1 MKKTMNVLFALSILA
16 ACNPAK
22 TDETRSFMPG
32 TYARFSDH
40 EMRTEYDTI
49 RIEPISETGN
59 NYRLIRSSY
68 FQRKLDG
75 KTFPW
80 EYEKEEWAAIYDES
94 KKILNETKKGKIISF
109 VPERNI
115 LLVGTTE
122 YKKLK

>member
-1 MKKTMNVLFALSILA
+1 MNQTMCILVTLLVLV
-16 ACNPAK
+16 ACNSTK
-22 TDETRSFMPG
+22 NDEVRSFMPG

-49 RIEPISETGN
+49 RIETVSESGN

-75 KTFPW
+75 KRFPW

-94 KKILNETKKGKIISF
+94 KKVLNETKKGKVISF
-109 VPERNI
+109 VPGQNA

-122 YKKLK
+122 YKKL

>member
-1 MKKTMNVLFALSILA
+1 MKQTMCMLVTLLVLV
-16 ACNPAK
+16 ACNSTK
-22 TDETRSFMPG
+22 NDEVRSFMPG

-49 RIEPISETGN
+49 RIEPVSETGN

-94 KKILNETKKGKIISF
+94 KKVLNETKKGKVISF
-109 VPERNI
+109 VPEQNV